1 MTAALFA
8 AMKCAVRVRL
18 LRFKG
23 ECIAALTLGRRT
35 GRTHAADAGGSGL
48 ACLHGRI
55 TAAMSCLSTVRDA
68 VVVCP
73 GTGRRHRDK
82 RKCEQRRSRG
92 CERRRIPFHF
102 FVLCVPSARAAIARR
117 RIPRRGVALRLMTR
131 DLCAAPILTTR
142 AACIAAMSKYDAY
155 HLMRIEST
163 LRQNDQLC
171 WLRRLAHAAMRRRPS
186 LRCRR

>member
-8 AMKCAVRVRL
+8 AMKCSVRVRL

-102 FVLCVPSARAAIARR
+102 FRPLCAFSSRSNRPQENPKARCRAEVDDPGFMRSADLDNARR
-117 RIPRRGVALRLMTR
+117 LHCCNVKI
-131 DLCAAPILTTR
+131 
-142 AACIAAMSKYDAY
+142 
-155 HLMRIEST
+155 
-163 LRQNDQLC
+163 
-171 WLRRLAHAAMRRRPS
+171 
-186 LRCRR
+186 